1 MTEFMEASD
10 YLDSELQFES
20 KMVWAIESIDGRPN
34 KETDIDTRVFI
45 YYDGVDD
52 YFYAVGKRPDTKKH
66 QYAPFHF
73 KTQSVK
79 GLTSFLFYTFG
90 SELCNVTLYNYNN
103 IYSSETD
110 TALLPYEFF
119 ETNMDFSYEVTGYD
133 NSKLDINMLKNMVKM
148 LMEFD

>member
-1 MTEFMEASD
+1 MTEFMEASE

-20 KMVWAIESIDGRPN
+20 KMIWAIESIDSRPSN
-34 KETDIDTRVFI
+34 ENEIDTRVFI

-52 YFYAVGKRPDTKKH
+52 YFYAVGKRPDTKKY

-79 GLTSFLFYTFG
+79 GLTRFLFYTFG
-90 SELCNVTLYNYNN
+90 SELCNITLYNYNN
-103 IYSSETD
+103 IYSCETD

-119 ETNMDFSYEVTGYD
+119 ETNMDFGYEVTGYD
-133 NSKLDINMLKNMVKM
+133 NSKLDIDMLKNMVK
-148 LMEFD
+148 LLRDFD